1 MLIERRE
8 GHTDGSGLG
17 ETQGHIFPTRLP
29 HCRACGTLVCLGPQP
44 APGRGAWAAPIR
56 GRREHHRRAFC
67 RPEIRSY
74 PREPPDSRNQARSL
88 LAAVQEV
95 RPFLGVRL
103 RGQRSEGQIV
113 TRDDK
118 PDERRLPKKKRCAV
132 PQWHHLPAWTPP
144 RRVTVF
150 PHSVRLYSNIS

>member
-1 MLIERRE
+1 MVLGWERHKGTSSPHACHIAE
-8 GHTDGSGLG
+8 PAGPWCAWGHSRPRGGGPGLHPSTSGESTTGDLSG
-17 ETQGHIFPTRLP
+17 GQRH
-29 HCRACGTLVCLGPQP
+29 
-44 APGRGAWAAPIR
+44 
-56 GRREHHRRAFC
+56 
-67 RPEIRSY
+67 IRSY
-74 PREPPDSRNQARSL
+74 PREPPDSRNQARPL

-95 RPFLGVRL
+95 RPFLGVCL
-103 RGQRSEGQIV
+103 MGQRSEGQIV

-118 PDERRLPKKKRCAV
+118 PDERRLPKQKRCVV